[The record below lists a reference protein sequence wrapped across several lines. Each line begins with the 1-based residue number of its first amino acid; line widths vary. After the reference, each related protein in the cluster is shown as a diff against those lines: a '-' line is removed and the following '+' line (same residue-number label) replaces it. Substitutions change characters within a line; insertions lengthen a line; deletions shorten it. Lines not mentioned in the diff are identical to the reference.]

1 MAASHPSSTCES
13 HDRIQAA
20 YDATRAELAALGND
34 QLLAVNV
41 QVVHAVTTV
50 LGALPALR
58 ALRPQIARHLP
69 TFDLERFDKLQ
80 QYGLAL
86 LYAHA
91 VHRARPEVP
100 DGIAELGQ
108 EVKQLRD
115 RLFLNAE
122 CLAQHGLLDGRP
134 LQGCKRGRSHRAL
147 AGDVFTLVALFT
159 ASWDHVPRA
168 RLQEFF
174 ACFHRKLSAGAVVV
188 FGDNKKEGGT
198 PDSDGNLY
206 QDRTLPGGALRAG
219 EQRVPGRE
227 AMKYRVIK
235 NWLRIEELR
244 ALLAPWTDTVELQEF
259 ERDWFVCY
267 SLRG

>member
-1 MAASHPSSTCES
+1 MLA
-13 HDRIQAA
+13 
-20 YDATRAELAALGND
+20 LAAEREYERSNVEY
-34 QLLAVNV
+34 LLADAYSLEGV
-41 QVVHAVTTV
+41 
-50 LGALPALR
+50 
-58 ALRPQIARHLP
+58 RP
-69 TFDLERFDKLQ
+69 
-80 QYGLAL
+80 G
-86 LYAHA
+86 
-91 VHRARPEVP
+91 
-100 DGIAELGQ
+100 
-108 EVKQLRD
+108 
-115 RLFLNAE
+115 
-122 CLAQHGLLDGRP
+122 LDGGFHF
-134 LQGCKRGRSHRAL
+134 QWIS
-147 AGDVFTLVALFT
+147 
-159 ASWDHVPRA
+159 HVPRA

-174 ACFHRKLSAGAVVV
+174 ASFHRKLSAGAVVV
-188 FGDNKKEGGT
+188 FGDNKEEGGT